1 MAEEVKNLVRCKF
14 PGSTI
19 NFITPKPCTEI
30 LLEYYKHHELGIG
43 IAEIKVDGKVTATI
57 DACCKNTCIDNG
69 DGVKEVLLLHLSQ
82 KKLDYAI
89 HKVEIKVIRRHSTR
103 VCEKDGNQFN
113 IISVIGNTNKK
124 IEFGKSQIRS
134 DVDW

>member
-1 MAEEVKNLVRCKF
+1 M
-14 PGSTI
+14 I
-19 NFITPKPCTEI
+19 
-30 LLEYYKHHELGIG
+30 LEYYKHHELGMG

-69 DGVKEVLLLHLSQ
+69 DGVKRGFYYITPIA